1 MQDRRELSNKQ
12 LHYVVAFSYLEH
24 GSEACHVSQCQTE
37 DYVDT
42 LVCVNLVKTN
52 STKKTSLI
60 Q

>member
-1 MQDRRELSNKQ
+1 M
-12 LHYVVAFSYLEH
+12 AFSYLEH

-42 LVCVNLVKTN
+42 LVSVNLVKTN

>member
-1 MQDRRELSNKQ
+1 M
-12 LHYVVAFSYLEH
+12 AFAYLEH

-42 LVCVNLVKTN
+42 LVSVNLVKTN
-52 STKKTSLI
+52 TAKKWSLI